1 MKNNLSSKNK
11 ASLLTLLVNIIFFLV
26 IFFMIAWKETIPPI
40 PEYGIEIGITEYID
54 DSENSESDDISN
66 KNDKKEDNDA
76 EIEDEIKNELNNEL
90 VEDESIQS
98 GDNVFEKENLNEDDL
113 EDFNDTPIDKIE
125 TIKKEVEDIEK
136 ENVEKKTTDEK
147 LSSKKVIDSRSIYSE
162 KSNSP
167 TGASLD
173 LQGWMWNSL
182 PEPKDLSK
190 ENGKIIFEIFVN
202 IYGEI
207 ENIRTLETTV
217 TPSVEKVYKD
227 EVLNLSFTQ
236 TSTNYNPADIS
247 KGTITFIIKSK

>member
-98 GDNVFEKENLNEDDL
+98 GDNVFEKENLDEDDL

-173 LQGWMWNSL
+173 LQGWMWKSL

-227 EVLNLSFTQ
+227 EVLNLSFTP

>member
-98 GDNVFEKENLNEDDL
+98 GDNVFEKENLDEDDL

-227 EVLNLSFTQ
+227 EVLNLSFTP

>member
-1 MKNNLSSKNK
+1 LKNNLSSKNK

-227 EVLNLSFTQ
+227 EVLNLSFTP

>member
-40 PEYGIEIGITEYID
+40 PEYGIEIGISEYID
-54 DSENSESDDISN
+54 NSENSELDDISN
-66 KNDKKEDNDA
+66 ENNEKEDIEA
-76 EIEDEIKNELNNEL
+76 EIQDETKNELDNEL
-90 VEDESIQS
+90 VEEESLQS
-98 GDNVFEKENLNEDDL
+98 GDNVFEKENLDKDDL

-173 LQGWMWNSL
+173 LQGWMWESL
-182 PEPKDLSK
+182 PDPKDLSK

-227 EVLNLSFTQ
+227 EVLNLSFTP

>member
-167 TGASLD
+167 TAASLD
-173 LQGWMWNSL
+173 LQGWMWDSL

-227 EVLNLSFTQ
+227 EVLNLSFTP

>member
-1 MKNNLSSKNK
+1 
-11 ASLLTLLVNIIFFLV
+11 
-26 IFFMIAWKETIPPI
+26 MIAWKETIPPI

-98 GDNVFEKENLNEDDL
+98 GDNVFEKENLDEDDL

-173 LQGWMWNSL
+173 LQGWMWDSL

-227 EVLNLSFTQ
+227 EVLNLSFTP

>member
-173 LQGWMWNSL
+173 LQGWMWESL
-182 PEPKDLSK
+182 PDPKDLSK

-227 EVLNLSFTQ
+227 EVLNLSFTP

>member
-40 PEYGIEIGITEYID
+40 PEYGIEIGISEYID
-54 DSENSESDDISN
+54 NSENSELDDISN
-66 KNDKKEDNDA
+66 ENNEKEDIEA
-76 EIEDEIKNELNNEL
+76 EIQDETKNELDNEL
-90 VEDESIQS
+90 VEEESLQS
-98 GDNVFEKENLNEDDL
+98 GDNVFEKENLDKDDL

-227 EVLNLSFTQ
+227 EVLNLSFTP

>member
-227 EVLNLSFTQ
+227 EVLNLKFTP

>member
-54 DSENSESDDISN
+54 DSENSESDDVSN

-136 ENVEKKTTDEK
+136 ENVEKKNTDEK

-227 EVLNLSFTQ
+227 EVLNLSFTP

>member
-54 DSENSESDDISN
+54 DSDNSESDDISN

-98 GDNVFEKENLNEDDL
+98 GDNAFEKENLDEDDL

-227 EVLNLSFTQ
+227 EVLNLSFTP

>member
-98 GDNVFEKENLNEDDL
+98 GDNVFEKENLDEDDL

-173 LQGWMWNSL
+173 LQGWMWDSL

-227 EVLNLSFTQ
+227 EVLNLSFTP

>member
-227 EVLNLSFTQ
+227 EVLNLSFTP

>member
-173 LQGWMWNSL
+173 LQGWMWDSL

-227 EVLNLSFTQ
+227 EVLNLSFTP

>member
-54 DSENSESDDISN
+54 DSENSELDDISN

-173 LQGWMWNSL
+173 LQGWMWDSL

-227 EVLNLSFTQ
+227 EVLNLSFTP

>member
-1 MKNNLSSKNK
+1 
-11 ASLLTLLVNIIFFLV
+11 
-26 IFFMIAWKETIPPI
+26 MIAWKETIPPI

-173 LQGWMWNSL
+173 LQGWMWDSL

-227 EVLNLSFTQ
+227 EVLNLSFTP

>member
-1 MKNNLSSKNK
+1 
-11 ASLLTLLVNIIFFLV
+11 
-26 IFFMIAWKETIPPI
+26 MIAWKETIPPI

-227 EVLNLSFTQ
+227 EVLNLSFTP

>member
-11 ASLLTLLVNIIFFLV
+11 AGLLTFFVNIIFFLI

-40 PEYGIEIGITEYID
+40 PEYGIEIGISEYID
-54 DSENSESDDISN
+54 NSENSELDDISN
-66 KNDKKEDNDA
+66 ENNENEDIEA
-76 EIEDEIKNELNNEL
+76 EIQDETKNELDNEL
-90 VEDESIQS
+90 VEEESLQS
-98 GDNVFEKENLNEDDL
+98 GDNVFEKENLDKDDL

-125 TIKKEVEDIEK
+125 TIKKEVEEIEK
-136 ENVEKKTTDEK
+136 ENIEKKTTDEK
-147 LSSKKVIDSRSIYSE
+147 LSSKQVIDSRSIYSE

-173 LQGWMWNSL
+173 LQGWIWDSL
-182 PEPKDLSK
+182 PKPKDLSK

>member
-98 GDNVFEKENLNEDDL
+98 GDNVFEKENLDEDDL

-173 LQGWMWNSL
+173 LQGWMWDSL

>member
-11 ASLLTLLVNIIFFLV
+11 AGLLTFFVNIIFFLI

-40 PEYGIEIGITEYID
+40 PEYGIEIGISEYID
-54 DSENSESDDISN
+54 NSENSELDDISN
-66 KNDKKEDNDA
+66 ENNEKEDIEA
-76 EIEDEIKNELNNEL
+76 EIQDETKNELDNEL
-90 VEDESIQS
+90 VEEESLQS
-98 GDNVFEKENLNEDDL
+98 GDNVFEKENLDKDDL
-113 EDFNDTPIDKIE
+113 EDFNDIPIDKIE
-125 TIKKEVEDIEK
+125 TIKKEVEEIEK

-147 LSSKKVIDSRSIYSE
+147 LSSKQVIDSRSIYSE

-173 LQGWMWNSL
+173 LQGWIWDYL
-182 PEPKDLSK
+182 PKPKDLSK

>member
-1 MKNNLSSKNK
+1 
-11 ASLLTLLVNIIFFLV
+11 
-26 IFFMIAWKETIPPI
+26 MIAWKETIPPI

-54 DSENSESDDISN
+54 DSENSESDDVSN

-98 GDNVFEKENLNEDDL
+98 GDNVFEKENLDEDDL

-227 EVLNLSFTQ
+227 EVLNLKFTP